1 MLRRYLGHCKSCSQ
15 VKMTAMRDTDV
26 SKSGAFVVK
35 WRAKEKKER
44 IGRVGM
50 LLNVWMS
57 SQLDAT
63 GGRCRVRSD
72 RDRGCAV
79 VLLTS
84 TIDSRDAW
92 PRSSAGREFLWR
104 CWCPR
109 LSGLC
114 AIDQIKGL
122 KTLDKKYSPSVQGPG
137 LVENATVSI

>member
-1 MLRRYLGHCKSCSQ
+1 M
-15 VKMTAMRDTDV
+15 KMTAMRDTDV

-84 TIDSRDAW
+84 TIDSRDACRGQVQEGNFCGGAGALACLACA
-92 PRSSAGREFLWR
+92 RS
-104 CWCPR
+104 
-109 LSGLC
+109 
-114 AIDQIKGL
+114 IK
-122 KTLDKKYSPSVQGPG
+122 
-137 LVENATVSI
+137 